1 MTSIAQDFVKHVMR
15 VQVVKEEA
23 EKPAAV
29 KDLATSGPED
39 PSSAGGNLA
48 AAARAQALAE
58 GSDAPAAAPS
68 AASAEAETM
77 QPVVKSDWDKTPRN
91 SPCPCGSGKKFK
103 NCHGAA

>member
-1 MTSIAQDFVKHVMR
+1 MDYLEHGIGLRAMGQRDPLVEWQREGFEMFGEMMTSIAQDFVKHVMR

-68 AASAEAETM
+68 AAS
-77 QPVVKSDWDKTPRN
+77 R
-91 SPCPCGSGKKFK
+91 PCSR
-103 NCHGAA
+103 